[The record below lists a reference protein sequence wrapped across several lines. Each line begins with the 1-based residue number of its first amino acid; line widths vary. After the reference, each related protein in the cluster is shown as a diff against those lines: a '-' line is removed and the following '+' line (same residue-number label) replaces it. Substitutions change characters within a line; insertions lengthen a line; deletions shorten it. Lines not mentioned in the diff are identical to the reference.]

1 MIPSLQYHQNKKE
14 LKILDICFGLGYNTL
29 ATLYYLHK
37 NNLNIKLHIYSPE
50 FDTELLKSL
59 QTFQY
64 PDELQRFKKIID
76 ILSNEFFYQDDNLTI
91 EIFNGDAR
99 KYIKTL
105 KNIDIVYQDAFST
118 EVNHSLWT
126 VEYFAD
132 IKKALSVDA
141 ILTTYSIAT
150 PVRLSLYK
158 NDFVIY
164 LHKPETTNKI
174 TIALNKKEIDQN
186 YQYIDMELKQQR
198 NTVSK
203 PLYDKDSSNE
213 MDYL

>member
-1 MIPSLQYHQNKKE
+1 MIPSLQYHQDKKE
-14 LKILDICFGLGYNTL
+14 LRILDICFGLGYNTL
-29 ATLYYLHK
+29 ATLYYIQK
-37 NNLNIKLHIYSPE
+37 NNLAIKLHIYSPE

-59 QTFQY
+59 QSFQY
-64 PDELQRFKKIID
+64 PEELKEFKTIID
-76 ILSNEFFYQDDNLTI
+76 TLSKDFYYEDEKIKI
-91 EIFNGDAR
+91 ELFNGDAR

-105 KNIDIVYQDAFST
+105 NNIDIVYQDAFST
-118 EVNHSLWT
+118 DVNHSLWT

-132 IKKALSVDA
+132 IKKALASDA

-158 NDFVIY
+158 NDFVVY

-174 TIALNKKEIDQN
+174 TIALNKKQIDQN
-186 YQYIDMELKQQR
+186 YQYIDMQLKQQR
-198 NTVSK
+198 NTISK

>member
-1 MIPSLQYHQNKKE
+1 MI
-14 LKILDICFGLGYNTL
+14 KIN
-29 ATLYYLHK
+29 
-37 NNLNIKLHIYSPE
+37 
-50 FDTELLKSL
+50 
-59 QTFQY
+59 
-64 PDELQRFKKIID
+64 
-76 ILSNEFFYQDDNLTI
+76 
-91 EIFNGDAR
+91 IFNGDAR
-99 KYIKTL
+99 KYIKSL

-118 EVNHSLWT
+118 DVNHSLWT

-132 IKKALSVDA
+132 IKKALAQDA

-158 NDFVIY
+158 NDFVVY

-174 TIALNKKEIDQN
+174 TIALNKKEIDPN

-198 NTVSK
+198 NTISK
-203 PLYDKDSSNE
+203 PLYDKDSSSE